1 MVELAFLQVVRD
13 IVAIGGV
20 VAGFTYYVITIRN
33 QSRTRQAQ
41 LLMNLYESYR
51 STESRRQ
58 SLEIHSWKWK
68 NPDDFFEKY
77 GQHVNPDAW
86 AIWEAKASFFNGI
99 GILLKK
105 NLIDIELLDEL
116 LTTSV
121 NRHWNLLGMGIILA
135 EWRKRLP
142 ERVQDQEWRYDSDYL
157 WQEDSIMVTPFHG
170 FDYLYHRL
178 IEYRKAHPLNE

>member
-68 NPDDFFEKY
+68 DPNDFFEKY
-77 GQHVNPDAW
+77 GQQVNPDAR
-86 AIWEAKASFFNGI
+86 AIT
-99 GILLKK
+99 K
-105 NLIDIELLDEL
+105 N
-116 LTTSV
+116 
-121 NRHWNLLGMGIILA
+121 
-135 EWRKRLP
+135 
-142 ERVQDQEWRYDSDYL
+142 
-157 WQEDSIMVTPFHG
+157 F
-170 FDYLYHRL
+170 
-178 IEYRKAHPLNE
+178 